1 MKHWHLIYR
10 LMDQHYLDFNQL
22 RLYLFNPV
30 IDQALTSDQ
39 PWYEPSIDIESILLW
54 TKWLYPF
61 NPGMD
66 QTLTSNHPAM
76 DQMDTSS
83 HTAMDQTYTSNNTA
97 MDQIDTSSH
106 TKMDQTYTSNHTAMD
121 ETYTSILPCY
131 GNGNTQAILLIDQ
144 AVTYIQP

>member
-1 MKHWHLIYR
+1 
-10 LMDQHYLDFNQL
+10 
-22 RLYLFNPV
+22 
-30 IDQALTSDQ
+30 
-39 PWYEPSIDIESILLW
+39 
-54 TKWLYPF
+54 
-61 NPGMD
+61 MD

-83 HTAMDQTYTSNNTA
+83 HTVLNQTYTSNNTA

-106 TKMDQTYTSNHTAMD
+106 TTMDQTYTSNHTAMD

-144 AVTYIQP
+144 AITPI